1 MPTPAG
7 AATRVARPVRGPC
20 RQVGGSVQEQR
31 SKPNVQHPAVQRV
44 STAELDGKVQCLLP
58 ANGAQ
63 LPGQPCHRQ
72 QVPAARRCH
81 RTPNGGNLGGAP
93 GSCDRAD
100 RYRGMS
106 SSLSLGSAAAA
117 WYARLHRRRR
127 RRDGRAGVAGGAVGC
142 RRPVR
147 RQQQLLAGQPAA
159 AYRCSTVA
167 GIHHCFYKADSTV
180 ASRTESALH
189 AHLLKRSDR
198 RLPPCRR
205 LPGLAFLRR

>member
-1 MPTPAG
+1 M
-7 AATRVARPVRGPC
+7 
-20 RQVGGSVQEQR
+20 QEQR

-72 QVPAARRCH
+72 QVPAARRRH

-142 RRPVR
+142 RCDGSSSCLLVSLQQRTDAQR
-147 RQQQLLAGQPAA
+147 LLESITASIKQIQQLQAA
-159 AYRCSTVA
+159 QKV
-167 GIHHCFYKADSTV
+167 HCT
-180 ASRTESALH
+180 RT
-189 AHLLKRSDR
+189 
-198 RLPPCRR
+198 C
-205 LPGLAFLRR
+205 